1 MLGATT
7 EPDAGRRR
15 GPALVAVVALTS
27 LGTPARAEDGDT
39 PSTEEAPVVLEMA
52 AVEPAAPPA
61 ALSPMVALH
70 AGVAVPLTKMKVG
83 ASERLEGGVSL
94 PVMDGDLAVLGSISS
109 VTLSRE
115 GGAGSA
121 EVPAQTSWTV
131 DQQQWVFGLGAQLK
145 LGEATARV
153 RPEVLLLPQLYSI
166 RSTSYGTVG
175 TADLGEHV
183 QTERRLGVLVAG
195 GGAMELGPG
204 ELVGQLG
211 FTSSGLTGLITGD
224 ASTSG
229 FSPTV
234 GYRMSL

>member
-1 MLGATT
+1 MLRAPS
-7 EPDAGRRR
+7 EPVAARHQGLM
-15 GPALVAVVALTS
+15 LVAVAVLTG
-27 LGTPARAEDGDT
+27 LGASARADDGAA
-39 PSTEEAPVVLEMA
+39 PPPEEPPVVVEMT
-52 AVEPAAPPA
+52 AVEPAAQPA
-61 ALSPMVALH
+61 ALSPLVALH

-109 VTLSRE
+109 VTLSRD

-121 EVPAQTSWTV
+121 AVPGQTRWTV

-153 RPEVLLLPQLYSI
+153 RPEVLLVPQLYAI

-175 TADLGEHV
+175 PADLGEHV